1 MKKLL
6 FMILILL
13 ITDLISFCYL
23 RTLYLN
29 RLDYHF
35 EPHSKIFL
43 CQKKDIIL
51 EEIDD
56 FIFEEYFDVLS
67 LRDYVYKY
75 HFDKDRLYIT
85 IDDMTYTYPYEVKE
99 KEVIT
104 VEKVIYQEV
113 VREIE
118 KPAAVSTQRKEEI
131 IEYEVEEDY
140 FRFLTEELS
149 FEQGTDISLII
160 SEIRNNVD
168 TNQNVAI
175 DYSQL
180 NPNQIGQYSVFFIT
194 KEEKYAFSVKII

>member
-13 ITDLISFCYL
+13 ITDLISFSYL

-67 LRDYVYKY
+67 IRD
-75 HFDKDRLYIT
+75 
-85 IDDMTYTYPYEVKE
+85 
-99 KEVIT
+99 
-104 VEKVIYQEV
+104 
-113 VREIE
+113 
-118 KPAAVSTQRKEEI
+118 
-131 IEYEVEEDY
+131 
-140 FRFLTEELS
+140 
-149 FEQGTDISLII
+149 LII
-160 SEIRNNVD
+160 
-168 TNQNVAI
+168 
-175 DYSQL
+175 
-180 NPNQIGQYSVFFIT
+180 
-194 KEEKYAFSVKII
+194 

>member
-13 ITDLISFCYL
+13 ITDLISFSYL

-85 IDDMTYTYPYEVKE
+85 IDDMTYTYPYEVRE

-118 KPAAVSTQRKEEI
+118 KPAPVSTQRKEEI

-168 TNQNVAI
+168 TNQNVTI

-194 KEEKYAFSVKII
+194 KEQKYAFSVKII

>member
-13 ITDLISFCYL
+13 ITDLISFSYL

-85 IDDMTYTYPYEVKE
+85 IDDMTYTYPYEVRE

-168 TNQNVAI
+168 TNQNVTI

>member
-168 TNQNVAI
+168 TNQNVTI

-194 KEEKYAFSVKII
+194 KEQKYAFSVKII